1 MDRQT
6 SISTFSG
13 QDQETMPLKK
23 CNLAGT
29 LALHRQSIVECLPCQ
44 GKLCQIEKLILEQ
57 DRSQPI
63 LLEEG
68 RQDRARDAL
77 RAAINMSANHDA
89 PISQRLNCLVVQCW
103 CFMAIDLKAKKRR
116 SLDTKL
122 ELVRTTLSY
131 PRLSCTVIG
140 LQVWNWFMYPRSC
153 LSSCP

>member
-1 MDRQT
+1 
-6 SISTFSG
+6 
-13 QDQETMPLKK
+13 MPLKK
-23 CNLAGT
+23 CNFAGT
-29 LALHRQSIVECLPCQ
+29 LALHNQSIVECLPCQ

-116 SLDTKL
+116 GLDTKL
-122 ELVRTTLSY
+122 ELVRTTLKY
-131 PRLSCTVIG
+131 PWKSASAAQSLACKCRICSCT
-140 LQVWNWFMYPRSC
+140 QDHA
-153 LSSCP
+153 CPVAP